1 MKIGEK
7 SIENLLVKMV
17 LEKKCDLITQLNEFE
32 F

>member
-1 MKIGEK
+1 MKIGGK

-17 LEKKCDLITQLNEFE
+17 LENKYDLITQLNEFE